1 MVAVDFKKHTSIE
14 RCSRQLLKIWKLKF
28 SMDTC
33 FWKVLIEFFHGCHT
47 LYSSF
52 TLHENLN
59 SRNLKNCSFNNVEN
73 GGRTVSKFT
82 KSIFNFQG
90 LQKQTTINITWSNH
104 PKFVLTQ
111 VWWSAYRLWLALD
124 YLCVTYRKIDR
135 QKTERSPTNIMTN
148 FAELLFTFAEND
160 FFSKT

>member
-1 MVAVDFKKHTSIE
+1 M
-14 RCSRQLLKIWKLKF
+14 LLKSSNWVF
-28 SMDTC
+28 SWMSC
-33 FWKVLIEFFHGCHT
+33 FVLAFYIT
-47 LYSSF
+47 RN
-52 TLHENLN
+52 NLN
-59 SRNLKNCSFNNVEN
+59 SRNLKTCSFKNVEN

-148 FAELLFTFAEND
+148 FAELLFTFAENVFSED